1 MKIPVTILTGF
12 LGAGKTTLV
21 NHLLKTAADRK
32 IGVLVN
38 DFGEINIDA
47 ELIVG
52 TSEGVISL
60 ANGCI
65 CCTMQGDLQ
74 KSVLAVLERTPRPEH
89 LLVEASGLSNPGPL
103 AEVFFQLQKQGNLRL
118 DGIVAVVDAT
128 RFPFDDLK
136 GQPLARDQVLASDLV
151 VLNKVDL
158 VSSERVEVI
167 KAAVRQRLPKA
178 RVIEAVRAQVPA
190 EVLLGLSAW
199 PADRVPPHVHGHDLE
214 ALGYR
219 SLLFRSDRPF
229 DFKKLVQV
237 IEGLPTGIVRE
248 KGVIL
253 VKERPGDRLALNCV
267 GRRVHVETLGPAEG
281 TESVVVVIGEAAAFD
296 EVSLREALGSA
307 LAQA

>member
-1 MKIPVTILTGF
+1 
-12 LGAGKTTLV
+12 
-21 NHLLKTAADRK
+21 
-32 IGVLVN
+32 
-38 DFGEINIDA
+38 
-47 ELIVG
+47 
-52 TSEGVISL
+52 
-60 ANGCI
+60 
-65 CCTMQGDLQ
+65 
-74 KSVLAVLERTPRPEH
+74 
-89 LLVEASGLSNPGPL
+89 
-103 AEVFFQLQKQGNLRL
+103 LRL

-267 GRRVHVETLGPAEG
+267 GAAGPRRDLGPG
-281 TESVVVVIGEAAAFD
+281 GGHGERRGGD
-296 EVSLREALGSA
+296 RRGGGV
-307 LAQA
+307 